1 MISTHESEV
10 ASRFDALHGRFK
22 PTVAGDD
29 YRLRAVVEA
38 VGPLRGME
46 ILDLGCGKG
55 RFARSLQAEG
65 VNVAGVDLSVAM
77 LAEATGIDRVRAS
90 ARRLPFRPSAF
101 DAAIAIEVFEHLP
114 WTLRRSALAEAR
126 RVLRPGGV
134 IVIVDKN
141 IASLNVHRPWLPSF
155 AVKRLDEYRGRWMYP
170 RGSSVREHW
179 FWPAA
184 FRRELRRFFADVRM
198 VHLLSPA
205 EGAKRLFRYVPAARL
220 MTLWVGRVPGGC
232 HV

>member
-1 MISTHESEV
+1 MISTHEAEV
-10 ASRFDALHGRFK
+10 GSRFDALHGRFK
-22 PTVAGDD
+22 PTVTRDD

-38 VGPLRGME
+38 VGPLRGLQ

-55 RFARSLQAEG
+55 RFARPLQAEG
-65 VNVAGVDLSVAM
+65 ASVAGVDLSAAM
-77 LAEATGIDRVRAS
+77 LAEAMGIDRVRAS
-90 ARRLPFRPSAF
+90 ARRLPFRPCAF
-101 DAAIAIEVFEHLP
+101 DAVIAIEVFEHLDR
-114 WTLRRSALAEAR
+114 TLRRSALKEAR
-126 RVLRPGGV
+126 RVLRPGAV

-170 RGSSVREHW
+170 CGSSVREHW
-179 FWPAA
+179 FWPRA
-184 FRRELRRFFADVRM
+184 FQRELRRFFVDVRM

-205 EGAKRLFRYVPAARL
+205 EGAKRLFRHVPAARL

>member
-1 MISTHESEV
+1 MISTHEAEV
-10 ASRFDALHGRFK
+10 ASRFDALHERFR
-22 PTVAGDD
+22 PTVASDD

-38 VGPLRGME
+38 IGPLRGLQ

-55 RFARSLQAEG
+55 RFARFLQAEG
-65 VNVAGVDLSVAM
+65 ASVAGVDLSAAM
-77 LAEATGIDRVRAS
+77 LAEATGIDRVLAS
-90 ARRLPFRPSAF
+90 ARRLPFRPCAF
-101 DAAIAIEVFEHLP
+101 DAVIAIEVLEHLDR
-114 WTLRRSALAEAR
+114 TLRRSALAEAR
-126 RVLRPGGV
+126 RVLRPGAV

-155 AVKRLDEYRGRWMYP
+155 AIKRLDEYRGRWMYP
-170 RGSSVREHW
+170 RGCSVRERW

-184 FRRELRRFFADVRM
+184 FRRELRHFFVDVRIA
-198 VHLLSPA
+198 HLLSPA
-205 EGAKRLFRYVPAARL
+205 EGAKRLFRHVPAVRL